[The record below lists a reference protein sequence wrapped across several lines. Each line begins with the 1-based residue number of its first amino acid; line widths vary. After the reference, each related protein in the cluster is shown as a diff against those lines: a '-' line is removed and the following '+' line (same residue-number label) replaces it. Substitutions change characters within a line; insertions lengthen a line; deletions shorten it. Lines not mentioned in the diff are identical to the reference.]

1 MEAHALKKYVA
12 ECIGTAVLV
21 ATGCG
26 TAVALGCNG
35 AVADGAYVGTALAF
49 GLAVVAMSY
58 SVGNVSG
65 CHINPAISLAMWI
78 DDRLSV
84 RDLCGYTVAQCIGAI
99 IGCLPMAL
107 IEGSGC
113 GFGANALVG
122 DANNPVVISFAVEAI
137 LTFVFVFVVLG
148 ATEKADNVSVAGLVI
163 GLSLVL
169 VHLVGIH
176 YTGTSVNPA
185 RSLGPALFAGGGAMA
200 ALPVFIVGPYVG
212 AALAAFCH
220 RYVAGKSE

>member
-1 MEAHALKKYVA
+1 MEKSQMRKYVA
-12 ECIGTAVLV
+12 EAIGTAVLV
-21 ATGCG
+21 AMGCG

-35 AVADGAYVGTALAF
+35 MNPNAAYIGTALAF
-49 GLAVVAMSY
+49 GLAVVAMAY

-78 DDRLSV
+78 DGRMTAEELG
-84 RDLCGYTVAQCIGAI
+84 GYVVAQCIGGIA
-99 IGCLPMAL
+99 GCLPIMAM
-107 IEGSGC
+107 EGSEC
-113 GFGANALVG
+113 GFGANALAGLG
-122 DANNPVVISFAVEAI
+122 DSSAMLSLVIEAV

-148 ATEKADNVSVAGLVI
+148 ATDKAENASVAGLPI

-185 RSLGPALFAGGGAMA
+185 RSLGPALFAGGDALA
-200 ALPVFIVGPYVG
+200 ALPVFIVGPLAG
-212 AALAAFCH
+212 AALAAVCY
-220 RYVAGKSE
+220 RYIAAKE